1 MERVY
6 HYTTMS
12 TLFNLMERV
21 KSSSAEKNQKVFVFR
36 ATNIFYMNDPLEY
49 VYGQKI
55 LVDILEN
62 IESKKPIDSDIRLS
76 SIISQKEEED
86 KKELLDVLLHD
97 IDDQYRAPYVI
108 SFSRNIDSL
117 PMWLNYGGGGE
128 GVCLA
133 FAEYRSKVVA
143 KSFAPK
149 DLDAAMVEI
158 YDTLGT
164 HDVNYGDE
172 FIEKEKN
179 LIVRNV
185 DFLYDYYLK
194 EIKKISKPED
204 LPKLQEAILRAIFFV
219 DAPYIKAK
227 EYKGEKEARLVRT
240 TTKSEEVQFRCNANG
255 HIVPYMEV
263 EIPITQL
270 DYVMIGPLA
279 NKSLSIRAIE
289 MMKKK
294 YGLTFEIQTSNIK
307 YRKY

>member
-1 MERVY
+1 MNTLLQLIKSVK
-6 HYTTMS
+6 TSS
-12 TLFNLMERV
+12 T
-21 KSSSAEKNQKVFVFR
+21 EKAQKVFVFQ

-55 LVDILEN
+55 LVDILEV
-62 IESKKPIDSDIRLS
+62 IESKRNIDSDIRLS
-76 SIISQKEEED
+76 SIINRKGKKD
-86 KKELLDVLLHD
+86 KNKLFDKFLHN
-97 IDDQYRAPYVI
+97 IDNQFETPYVI

-143 KSFAPK
+143 KSFDPK
-149 DLDAAMVEI
+149 DLNDAMVEI
-158 YDTLGT
+158 YNTLGT
-164 HDVNYGDE
+164 HDINYGDE

-179 LIVRNV
+179 LIVNNV

-194 EIKKISKPED
+194 EIKKISIPED

-227 EYKGEKEARLVRT
+227 EYQGEKEVRLIRT

-270 DYVMIGPLA
+270 DYVMLGPLA

-289 MMKKK
+289 MMQKK
-294 YGLTFEIQTSNIK
+294 YGLSFEIKESDIRF
-307 YRKY
+307 RKY